1 VQLLCDVLRR
11 DEAVTVLDELLA
23 RRDLTR
29 AQRGR
34 FLLRK
39 IQAMLTDRIYEE
51 EYTPAQ
57 LDAAAAA
64 LAEAAGLQLPRQ
76 DHFAA
81 VIRMAN
87 AYVAG
92 GIDKPGIAFID
103 ARLADS
109 KFDGAQRGA
118 LLIKRAQAY
127 TALKDW
133 DHAAASYRLAHAEH
147 QIGNREVLKA
157 EGYVAEM
164 REDWKTARNCYVD
177 EVTLYDKKEEKSLR
191 QSCINR
197 LKRVLNKLKGELKP
211 AASIDDLENGTGLQL
226 DE

>member
-1 VQLLCDVLRR
+1 
-11 DEAVTVLDELLA
+11 
-23 RRDLTR
+23 
-29 AQRGR
+29 
-34 FLLRK
+34 
-39 IQAMLTDRIYEE
+39 
-51 EYTPAQ
+51 
-57 LDAAAAA
+57 
-64 LAEAAGLQLPRQ
+64 
-76 DHFAA
+76 
-81 VIRMAN
+81 MAN

-133 DHAAASYRLAHAEH
+133 DLAAASYRLAHAEH